1 MKDERGAFSFLRKLA
16 LSLLPVALPLLTFGF
31 LAISIANDFISR
43 EIATMTSRQLDN
55 LKDMV
60 DVTMFELDALNLTF
74 SVNAKMISTMDELLG
89 GERLSMEAIAFSKT
103 LGDILGAQTNARPY
117 VNSIYFYLD
126 RYPGR
131 VYSVADGIMQLEGFP
146 DTSWLDTYRSFPAD
160 RLLWTEQRNVR
171 RFSFETE
178 PEQLFTV
185 YRRLYPAS
193 HGRTGAIIMNIERG
207 HFEGL
212 MARATQFPGQEVY
225 ILDQDGRLILAEGG
239 RADLSP
245 LGQSLGT
252 TDQSPL
258 AKRRF
263 GDASFYVYSSTTSRY
278 GWRVV
283 SIIPAAGLESVP
295 IALKKLLLAIL
306 AGTFLIGLV
315 LTVSLV
321 RRNARRVALVTD
333 LLEKA
338 EAGEDLPE
346 RPPVRHDEYDTMVD
360 TLLRSFLRQRYAALQ
375 LSERQARAKVLEL
388 KALRAQM
395 NPHFLF
401 NTLDSLYWMV
411 YGTGGVPSPAAS
423 MVKDL
428 SVLLKYSLEESE
440 EVSLAD
446 EIKAEKRYLAIQR
459 VRYSDKFQVRWEI
472 EEGAAACKVT
482 KFFLQPLLE
491 NAVGHGIR
499 SKEGPG
505 RLTVRAALLGRAALA
520 AAGTDAPSADA
531 SSGGAGAAGRPSAAL
546 VVTVEDDGVGM
557 SPERLAQVRASL
569 AEEEGPPDHIGLH
582 NTHRHIQLVF
592 GPESGLSVESEAGR
606 GTRIEVRFPLDR

>member
-1 MKDERGAFSFLRKLA
+1 MKDKRGAFSFLRKLA

-31 LAISIANDFISR
+31 VAVSIANDFISR

-131 VYSVADGIMQLEGFP
+131 VYSVADGILELDGFP

-160 RLLWTEQRNVR
+160 RLLWTEQRDVR

-178 PEQLFTV
+178 PEKLFTV

-193 HGRTGAIIMNIERG
+193 HGRTGAIVMNIERG

-225 ILDQDGRLILAEGG
+225 LLDQDGRLILAEGG
-239 RADLSP
+239 RTSLSP
-245 LGQSLGT
+245 LGLSLGT
-252 TDQSPL
+252 RDQSPL

-295 IALKKLLLAIL
+295 IALKGLLLAIL
-306 AGTFLIGLV
+306 AGSFLVGLA

-338 EAGEDLPE
+338 ESGENLPE
-346 RPPVRHDEYDTMVD
+346 RPPVRHDEYDSMVD

-411 YGTGGVPSPAAS
+411 YGTEGVPSPAAS

-459 VRYSDKFQVRWEI
+459 VRYSDKFQVRWEV

-491 NAVGHGIR
+491 NAVSHGIR
-499 SKEGPG
+499 NKEGPG
-505 RLTVRAALLGRAALA
+505 RLTVRAALAERAAEA
-520 AAGTDAPSADA
+520 AA
-531 SSGGAGAAGRPSAAL
+531 GGAGAAGRPNAAL

-557 SPERLAQVRASL
+557 SPERLAEVRASL

-606 GTRIEVRFPLDR
+606 GTRIEVRFPLNR

>member
-1 MKDERGAFSFLRKLA
+1 MQDKRGAFSFIRKLA
-16 LSLLPVALPLLTFGF
+16 LSLLPVALPLLAFGF
-31 LAISIANDFISR
+31 LAVSITNDFISR

-131 VYSVADGIMQLEGFP
+131 VYSVADGIMQLDGFQ
-146 DTSWLDTYRSFPAD
+146 DTSWLDTYRGFPAD
-160 RLLWTEQRNVR
+160 RLLWTEQRDVR

-178 PEQLFTV
+178 PEKLFTV

-193 HGRTGAIIMNIERG
+193 HGRTGAIVMNIERG

-225 ILDQDGRLILAEGG
+225 LLDQDGRLILAEGG
-239 RADLSP
+239 RASLSP

-295 IALKKLLLAIL
+295 IALKGLLLAIL
-306 AGTFLIGLV
+306 AGSFLVGLA

-338 EAGEDLPE
+338 ESGENLPE
-346 RPPVRHDEYDTMVD
+346 RPPVRHDEYDSMVD

-411 YGTGGVPSPAAS
+411 YGTEGVPSPAAS

-459 VRYSDKFQVRWEI
+459 VRYSDKFQVRWEV

-491 NAVGHGIR
+491 NAVSHGIR
-499 SKEGPG
+499 NKEGPG
-505 RLTVRAALLGRAALA
+505 RLTVRAALAERVAEA
-520 AAGTDAPSADA
+520 AA
-531 SSGGAGAAGRPSAAL
+531 GGAGAAGRPNAAL
-546 VVTVEDDGVGM
+546 AVTVEDDGVGM
-557 SPERLAQVRASL
+557 SPERLAEVRASL
-569 AEEEGPPDHIGLH
+569 AEEEGPADHIGLH

-592 GPESGLSVESEAGR
+592 GPGSGLTVESEAGR
-606 GTRIEVRFPLDR
+606 GTRIEVRFPRDR